1 MNSQIPA
8 TDAPHRDANGW
19 LIAGAWLLLVAAMV
33 AAFGHNFVEMW
44 DRWFPGWRRA
54 SWSLYDR
61 IVRGESYYTH
71 APLVPMVSLLIAI
84 LLIRHTR
91 IKVSPSRRLGF
102 VVLIGSLLLHLMAC
116 LARVNFASGFA
127 FIAVLCGLV
136 LVIWGRMALRRLWFP
151 LVLLIFMVPLP
162 EVSISNLNF
171 HLKMVAA
178 DWGVRLANMVGIIS
192 ERSGNWVYLEGGK
205 SLVIANVCNG
215 LRTII
220 SLLAFGALYTYV
232 CRLRGFWRLLLFAM
246 TIPVAL
252 ASNSVRIVSL
262 IVVARIWDAKT
273 ATGFFHDFSGVLIFV
288 LAFLLM
294 FGLERLIL
302 FLRKAV
308 GRPAKVVP
316 LFDGV
321 LRGQDDEG
329 QWSRMLRA
337 GGRRASWVAVL
348 LVVVSA
354 AGAAWLNQAVPP
366 MWDENTAA
374 GVLPRTM
381 QIAGGEWSSYDI
393 ELDAQTLA
401 VLETSDYLCRTYV
414 SAGRATVEFSII
426 FSRDNRK
433 GTHPPDLCLEGA
445 GQDLTAIRDLVVGD
459 VPSRGRIPCR
469 ELVVQRGSARSYFI
483 YTYKCGER
491 YTNSFWLQQLTIF
504 ANGLA
509 RRNASGALIR
519 VSTPMRGGIE
529 EARDLAVQ
537 FLRAAVPHLDKKLQ

>member
-1 MNSQIPA
+1 MNSRIPSS
-8 TDAPHRDANGW
+8 DAPHRPTSGW
-19 LIAGAWLLLVAAMV
+19 LIAGAWLLLIAAMA
-33 AAFGHNFVEMW
+33 AAFGHNFAEMW
-44 DRWFPGWRRA
+44 GRWFPGWQRTG
-54 SWSLYDR
+54 WSLYDR

-71 APLVPMVSLLIAI
+71 GPLVPMISLLIAI

-91 IKVSPSRRLGF
+91 IKVAPSPRLGF

-127 FIAVLCGLV
+127 FIGVLCGLV

-151 LVLLIFMVPLP
+151 LALLIFMVPLP

-171 HLKMVAA
+171 RLKMVAA
-178 DWGVRLANMVGIIS
+178 DWGVRLANMVGIIA

-220 SLLAFGALYTYV
+220 SLLAFGTLYTYV
-232 CRLRGFWRLLLFAM
+232 CRLRGFWRLLLLAM

-252 ASNSVRIVSL
+252 LSNSIRIVSL
-262 IVVARIWDAKT
+262 ILVAHIWDAKT

-294 FGLERLIL
+294 FGLERVIL
-302 FLRKAV
+302 FLRQAV
-308 GRPAKVVP
+308 GRPAKIIP

-321 LRGQDDEG
+321 VRGEQDEG
-329 QWSRMLRA
+329 QWSRMLRR
-337 GGRRASWVAVL
+337 GGRRASWVAIL
-348 LVVVSA
+348 LVVVSV
-354 AGAAWLNQAVPP
+354 AGAAYLNQSVPP
-366 MWDENTAA
+366 MWDETTAA

-381 QIAGGEWSSYDI
+381 EIAGREWSSYDI

-414 SAGRATVEFSII
+414 SAGMAPVEFSII

-445 GQDLTAIRDLVVGD
+445 GQDLTTIRDLVVDD
-459 VPSRGRIPCR
+459 VPCR
-469 ELVVQRGSARSYFI
+469 ELVVQRGAARSYFI

-509 RRNASGALIR
+509 RRDTSGALIR
-519 VSTPMRGGIE
+519 VSTPMQGSIE
-529 EARDLAVQ
+529 EARDLSVQ